1 MALLALAA
9 YYFLNLE
16 SFISLDKELVSA
28 LNDEK
33 NSTLQFELDKNKSE
47 KLISALYLQRSKLR
61 QQSETLTNSIKQT
74 KEDTELLEPLLKKI
88 KQEEEVIKKE
98 LNDVNDQLTKAMIP
112 LEDLEKKNQPLFD
125 RHNELLEKLKITKE
139 KFSNL
144 KKETE
149 SLEGDLSAQ
158 IKERSVAESNFKD
171 KAEELLEELN
181 HPGHL
186 YFGDEIEV
194 EVSSKAPSGKG
205 IFIAE
210 GREAGFRP
218 GMLFL
223 AKKNSAPK
231 EIPVSFQSS
240 LVEDDFTFLELIK
253 LGNSSEV
260 LNIQEGQKLFL
271 IRTGDS
277 NTTD

>member
-74 KEDTELLEPLLKKI
+74 REDTELLEPLLKKI

-112 LEDLEKKNQPLFD
+112 LEDLEKKINLC
-125 RHNELLEKLKITKE
+125 LIVTTSCLK
-139 KFSNL
+139 N
-144 KKETE
+144 
-149 SLEGDLSAQ
+149 
-158 IKERSVAESNFKD
+158 
-171 KAEELLEELN
+171 
-181 HPGHL
+181 
-186 YFGDEIEV
+186 
-194 EVSSKAPSGKG
+194 
-205 IFIAE
+205 
-210 GREAGFRP
+210 
-218 GMLFL
+218 
-223 AKKNSAPK
+223 
-231 EIPVSFQSS
+231 
-240 LVEDDFTFLELIK
+240 
-253 LGNSSEV
+253 
-260 LNIQEGQKLFL
+260 
-271 IRTGDS
+271 
-277 NTTD
+277 

>member
-88 KQEEEVIKKE
+88 KQEEEIIKKE

-125 RHNELLEKLKITKE
+125 RHNELLETLKITKE

>member
-1 MALLALAA
+1 M
-9 YYFLNLE
+9 
-16 SFISLDKELVSA
+16 
-28 LNDEK
+28 
-33 NSTLQFELDKNKSE
+33 QFELDKNKSE

-158 IKERSVAESNFKD
+158 IKERNVAESNFKD

-253 LGNSSEV
+253 LGNSSKV

>member
-1 MALLALAA
+1 M
-9 YYFLNLE
+9 
-16 SFISLDKELVSA
+16 
-28 LNDEK
+28 
-33 NSTLQFELDKNKSE
+33 
-47 KLISALYLQRSKLR
+47 
-61 QQSETLTNSIKQT
+61 
-74 KEDTELLEPLLKKI
+74 
-88 KQEEEVIKKE
+88 
-98 LNDVNDQLTKAMIP
+98 
-112 LEDLEKKNQPLFD
+112 
-125 RHNELLEKLKITKE
+125 KITKE

-210 GREAGFRP
+210 GKGGRF
-218 GMLFL
+218 
-223 AKKNSAPK
+223 S
-231 EIPVSFQSS
+231 
-240 LVEDDFTFLELIK
+240 T
-253 LGNSSEV
+253 GNVIFS
-260 LNIQEGQKLFL
+260 
-271 IRTGDS
+271 
-277 NTTD
+277 